1 MKTNISVKLKQI
13 LSEYGDT
20 GLSTDGTI
28 FYCKIYEVKVGAEK
42 RSTMEKHVNRKRC
55 LQVIGEIKMYQ
66 MLLGHCRSAIST
78 NSLFYEELYEV
89 FVSAN
94 ILFHKFNNDVVQG
107 SLQKYTE
114 KSITDYSTVRKN
126 YIATTLSTRNEI
138 WVSIEEK
145 TEAQGQ

>member
-1 MKTNISVKLKQI
+1 
-13 LSEYGDT
+13 
-20 GLSTDGTI
+20 
-28 FYCKIYEVKVGAEK
+28 
-42 RSTMEKHVNRKRC
+42 
-55 LQVIGEIKMYQ
+55 
-66 MLLGHCRSAIST
+66 MLLRHCRSVIST
-78 NSLFYEELYEV
+78 NSLFCEELCEV

-107 SLQKYTE
+107 SLKKYTE